1 MIASPKQ
8 NAPTKV
14 VSATETRVAAIT
26 GGNASR
32 LMRTML
38 EPKRPSST
46 ARALAM
52 AIRSSVGG
60 ESRSKLPRLGA
71 GRISSRVRA
80 IAKTW

>member
-1 MIASPKQ
+1 M
-8 NAPTKV
+8 V

-32 LMRTML
+32 LMRMKL
-38 EPKRPSST
+38 EPKRPSTT

-60 ESRSKLPRLGA
+60 ERVFRLPRLGA

-80 IAKTW
+80 IAKAW